1 MASETAVGVTT
12 TRVAKRSR
20 WVLTPAKREAIEGY
34 VFIFPWLIGFVV
46 FLAGP
51 LLASF
56 YFSFTEYELARPP
69 VFIGL
74 KNYVKLVDD
83 PLFYQSLKVTAIYTF
98 FSVPLGITLSFL
110 VALLLNQKVKLLG
123 FFRTMYYMPALVPAV
138 ASAMLWIW
146 LLNPEFGLVN
156 ALLKQLFGIKGPPW
170 LGNTRWAL
178 PSLIIMSLW
187 GVGGPMLI
195 YLAGLQGVP
204 TEMYEAARID
214 GANAWKCFRYITIP
228 QMTPVIFYNLVS
240 GIIGSFQVFS
250 AGYLMTGGGPGHATL
265 FYVLYLYDNAFR
277 WFKMGYASALAWVL
291 FVIIMVLTVI
301 TIRSS
306 SAWVYY
312 SGELRGKR

>member
-1 MASETAVGVTT
+1 MA
-12 TRVAKRSR
+12 
-20 WVLTPAKREAIEGY
+20 PATREAIEGY
-34 VFIFPWLIGFVV
+34 IFILPWLLGFII
-46 FLAGP
+46 FLVGP
-51 LLASF
+51 LVASL
-56 YFSFTEYELARPP
+56 YFSFTQYELATPP
-69 VFIGL
+69 VLVGL
-74 KNYVKLVDD
+74 KNYAKLIDD
-83 PLFYQSLKVTAIYTF
+83 PLFYQSLKVTAIYTL
-98 FSVPLGITLSFL
+98 FSVPIGITLSFL

-123 FFRTMYYMPALVPAV
+123 FFRTMYYMPVLVPAV
-138 ASAMLWIW
+138 ASAMLWVW

-156 ALLKQLFGIKGPPW
+156 NMLKVFFGIKGPSW

-178 PSLIIMSLW
+178 PSIIMMSLW

-204 TEMYEAARID
+204 TELYEAAKID
-214 GANAWKCFRYITIP
+214 GANPWQSFRYVTIP
-228 QMTPVIFYNLVS
+228 QMSPVIFYNLVS

-265 FYVLYLYDNAFR
+265 FYVLYLYNNAFR

-291 FVIIMVLTVI
+291 FVIVMLLTVV

-312 SGELRGKR
+312 SGELKGKR